1 MNASENYFKPIDE
14 NKLNEAIAKSG
25 MNKTAL
31 ERSLGHAS
39 GYFTK
44 CIQRG
49 KVNISVIATIKAL
62 YNIDIE
68 KHERLIKNDES
79 DDDNLELIRKK
90 IGANNLLTKQSNE
103 MLDVCMHDIHDIKST
118 LHTIGNLLTQIN
130 EKMFKEGK

>member
-1 MNASENYFKPIDE
+1 MNAKESYFRPIDE
-14 NKLNEAIAKSG
+14 SKVNEAIAKSG
-25 MNKTAL
+25 MNRTAL

-62 YNIDIE
+62 YGIDIE
-68 KHERLIKNDES
+68 AHERLLKNEES
-79 DDDNLELIRKK
+79 DDESLEQIRKK
-90 IGANNLLTKQSNE
+90 VSANNLLTKQTNE
-103 MLDVCMHDIHDIKST
+103 MLDVCMHDIHDIKNT